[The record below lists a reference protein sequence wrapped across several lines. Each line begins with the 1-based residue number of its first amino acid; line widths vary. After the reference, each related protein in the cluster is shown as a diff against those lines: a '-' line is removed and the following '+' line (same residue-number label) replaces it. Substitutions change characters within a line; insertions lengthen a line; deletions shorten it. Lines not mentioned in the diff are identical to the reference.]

1 MVTYEGYQKYTL
13 SCTVQSNPESNI
25 TWYMGVKEITA
36 LGSNSEYDMEQK
48 VLSQND
54 KFTKIRSTLTFK
66 NVTRYYNGFWTCTA
80 VNEILGKLER
90 NTNKTSLLIVTCMR
104 FCLCCC
110 FLSGRNLSY
119 YREKNKNSELAKMAC
134 QTS

>member
-1 MVTYEGYQKYTL
+1 M

-25 TWYMGVKEITA
+25 TWYMGDKEITA

-66 NVTRYYNGFWTCTA
+66 NVTRYYNGFWTCIA

-104 FCLCCC
+104 FCL
-110 FLSGRNLSY
+110 FAVFDQVEISVII
-119 YREKNKNSELAKMAC
+119 EKRTKIQS
-134 QTS
+134 